1 MSANARRSLKAIETL
16 ARAKDFELADLKRT
30 ANAAADRLKRT
41 VDAIRFLEAALI
53 SEAPEDGAD
62 LSMQMAYNRYA
73 QGSRTRRD
81 ALGSMIPALAHDVAE
96 ADAAVLEGFRSL
108 KQLEEAAKTHRE
120 AIAAEFDRKERAE
133 TDDMAAVRAI
143 RRQRA

>member
-1 MSANARRSLKAIETL
+1 
-16 ARAKDFELADLKRT
+16 
-30 ANAAADRLKRT
+30 
-41 VDAIRFLEAALI
+41 
-53 SEAPEDGAD
+53 
-62 LSMQMAYNRYA
+62 MQMAYTRYA
-73 QGSRTRRD
+73 QGSRNRRD

>member
-1 MSANARRSLKAIETL
+1 MTANARRSLKAIETL
-16 ARAKDFELADLKRT
+16 ARAEDFELAELKRT
-30 ANAAADRLKRT
+30 ANAAADRFKRT
-41 VDAIRFLEAALI
+41 GDAIRFLEAALI

-62 LSMQMAYNRYA
+62 LSMQMAYTRYA

-81 ALGSMIPALAHDVAE
+81 ALACMIPTLAHDIAE
-96 ADAAVLEGFRSL
+96 ADAAVLEGSRSL
-108 KQLEEAAKTHRE
+108 KQLEEVAKTHRE

-133 TDDMAAVRAI
+133 IDDMASVRAI